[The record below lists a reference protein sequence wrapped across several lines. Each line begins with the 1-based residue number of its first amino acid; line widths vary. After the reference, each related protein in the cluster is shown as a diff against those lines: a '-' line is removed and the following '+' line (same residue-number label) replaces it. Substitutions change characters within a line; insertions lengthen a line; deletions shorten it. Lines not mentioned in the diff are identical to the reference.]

1 MTMYEK
7 YKSFLEIFS
16 FENEDLIKSVLTN
29 YNKDKGEKNNA
40 MDYFPPYGLRNKE
53 NNPQEQ
59 PVFIKFIDK
68 FMETFIT
75 PYKKEIKVDLNHH
88 YPEIDGKTLD
98 ELDQIKDIWGC
109 AFLSTNYI
117 KSKIS
122 FKLTLDLINQTI
134 FKGPT
139 SIAGFIT
146 IRLYYPD
153 ILDFDDTTSCTYC
166 NKHAKAIYDFEK
178 KVFRLPDFLIEED
191 DTPCVSYNKDKKTNS
206 IYNFS
211 LNIPSKK
218 LVFLNNIFP
227 VFKVE
232 REDKYTVSLNSELG
246 KKRECEEYV
255 KNNMAYFYVGNTS
268 PNIYQHKNKNE
279 IIIDPDNVQLKWNSK
294 TDNIKKIEEYDDVG
308 YICTDLWAVCMA
320 DYADFMARCKEKNIS
335 PEDLDIIVVD
345 ISQDRINVK
354 YNFNNSLIQIKY

>member
-1 MTMYEK
+1 MNMYDQ
-7 YKSFLEIFS
+7 YKALLEDFS
-16 FENEDLIKSVLTN
+16 LKNEDEIKSVLTN
-29 YNKDKGEKNNA
+29 YSDIKEINNNA
-40 MDYFPPYGLRNKE
+40 FDYIPPFDLREKSPQNTKIFKDFINIFMD
-53 NNPQEQ
+53 
-59 PVFIKFIDK
+59 
-68 FMETFIT
+68 TFINK
-75 PYKKEIKVDLNHH
+75 YSKEIKVDLNHH

-98 ELDQIKDIWGC
+98 ELDKIKDFWGC

-134 FKGPT
+134 FKGPMNV
-139 SIAGFIT
+139 AGFIT

-166 NKHAKAIYDFEK
+166 NKHAKAVYDFEK
-178 KVFRLPDFLIEED
+178 KIFRLPDFLLEED
-191 DTPCVSYNKDKKTNS
+191 NTACISYNKDKKAKF

-268 PNIYQHKNKNE
+268 PNIYQNKNKNE
-279 IIIDPDNVQLKWNSK
+279 IIIDPDNVKLKWDNK
-294 TDNIKKIEEYDDVG
+294 TDSIKKIDEYDDRG
-308 YICTDLWAVCMA
+308 YICTDLWAVCML
-320 DYADFMARCKEKNIS
+320 DYDDLIVRCKEKDID
-335 PEDLDIIVVD
+335 PDDLDIIVVD